1 MKRHPHLQPLSRQ
14 HHLGLSLATKA
25 KQCTD
30 TPSDI
35 QAHWHALTAYLDE
48 QTHKHFAIE
57 EAYIAKVLLAKLTNP
72 QQPTQITAHNLA
84 KELMTQHEALH
95 RLTQLTN
102 PTADDVINLAN
113 ALYEHIRFEER
124 EVFPLAQE
132 LLSESELLAI
142 YKASDDKAKIPN
154 TNR

>member
-1 MKRHPHLQPLSRQ
+1 MKRHPHLHPLSRE
-14 HHLGLSLATKA
+14 HHLGLNLATKA

-48 QTHKHFAIE
+48 QTHRHFAIE
-57 EAYIAKVLLAKLTNP
+57 EAYIAKVLLAKLTDP

-142 YKASDDKAKIPN
+142 YEASDESAKRPN
-154 TNR
+154 QKR